1 MLRAILITVALKA
14 DRGWPFL
21 LAGLHLTTLGAH
33 AVRMIEPSMIQVT
46 YAVMLSM
53 WSYPMVIALTIGTWR
68 HRNRIEARGFAVTER
83 EEKRLELRP
92 LIRIRIAFFVL
103 KKKKNILH
111 VVNLVN

>member
-68 HRNRIEARGFAVTER
+68 HRNRNEARGYDVDWRLSRPSLPKIGRASCR
-83 EEKRLELRP
+83 ESRCE
-92 LIRIRIAFFVL
+92 
-103 KKKKNILH
+103 
-111 VVNLVN
+111 